1 MDKNRLSESLEEL
14 QEALRK
20 TTAISKQDRQRL
32 ELLEANIQKKLERDE
47 DIDDEDDNIVE
58 ELVDELGDEIREFEV
73 SHPQI
78 TLALGHL
85 LDILSQSGV

>member
-1 MDKNRLSESLEEL
+1 MDKNRLTESLEEL
-14 QEALRK
+14 QEALQK
-20 TTAISKQDRQRL
+20 TTTISRQDRQRL
-32 ELLEANIQKKLERDE
+32 ERLEADIQKRLEREEDE
-47 DIDDEDDNIVE
+47 EDNPVE
-58 ELVDELGDEIREFEV
+58 ELMDELVDEIQEFEV

>member
-20 TTAISKQDRQRL
+20 NTAISRQDRQRL
-32 ELLEANIQKKLERDE
+32 ERLEADIQKRLERE
-47 DIDDEDDNIVE
+47 EEDDEDNPLE
-58 ELVDELGDEIREFEV
+58 ELVDELVDEIQEFEV